1 MPDAAHF
8 LFCVCQAGAEQAV
21 KQELSVLRPELRFA
35 YSRPGFV
42 TFKSPAPLHLDEPL
56 AAIFVRTH
64 GRSIGP
70 VASSEQVFA
79 ALSAICPKGQ
89 PVRLHVWERDVA
101 RPGEEPPGFRYGPAA
116 GVVRGALVEAWP
128 LGQYPLLDGEL
139 AEVGDWV
146 LDVIVGGAG
155 EPWWLGAHVHVE
167 GRSPRPGGRIA
178 VEMPEEAPSRA
189 YRKLEEALVW
199 SGAPVRP
206 GDVAVEIGSA
216 PGGASYALL
225 RRGVNVY
232 GIDPAEMDPVVLDFR
247 GPAGNRFVHFQR
259 PMSLVQRGDLP
270 RELHWV
276 LMDVNLAPQV
286 ALITARRLA
295 ARPRA
300 ALLGVLLTLKLDD
313 WRAARHLSRLLHS
326 IRSMGMVDVR
336 ATQLPSNRMEV
347 FVCGL
352 TAAGVARAGVRVRG
366 DAELASRPASQGA
379 SR

>member
-21 KQELSVLRPELRFA
+21 KQELAVLRPELRFA
-35 YSRPGFV
+35 YSRPGLV
-42 TFKSPAPLHLDEPL
+42 TFKSPAPLRLDEPL
-56 AAIFVRTH
+56 GAIFVRAH
-64 GRSIGP
+64 GRSLGP
-70 VASSEQVFA
+70 AAGPEEVFA
-79 ALSAICPKGQ
+79 ALAKTCPEGQ

-101 RPGEEPPGFRYGPAA
+101 RPGEEPAGFRYGPAA
-116 GVVRGALVEAWP
+116 EVVRGALAAAWP
-128 LGQYPLLDGEL
+128 SGNTLLGGEI
-139 AEVGDWV
+139 ARVGDWV
-146 LDVIVGGAG
+146 LDVVVGGEG
-155 EPWWLGAHVHVE
+155 EPWWVGAHVHVE

-178 VEMPEEAPSRA
+178 VDVPEEAPSRA

-199 SGAPVRP
+199 SEAPVRP

-247 GPAGNRFVHFQR
+247 GPADNRFVHLQR

-270 RELHWV
+270 RALHWV

-295 ARPRA
+295 ARPRG

-313 WRAARHLSRLLHS
+313 WRAARHLPRLLHS

-352 TAAGVARAGVRVRG
+352 TAAGLARRSARG
-366 DAELASRPASQGA
+366 EARPASRSAPAGA